1 MPRLARIPKLT
12 KSLPHSIL
20 LILFFASPCSV
31 LAQNPSEEEQ
41 FFFDS
46 ANRERVAHQ
55 LHPLT
60 WDNHLADA
68 ARQHAELMADQADLS
83 HQFPGEPPLA
93 QRAAD
98 AGARFSQ
105 VGENVAMGR
114 QATAIHTGW
123 MHSPGHRAN
132 ILDAHFTALGVG
144 VVIDDGRLYA
154 VEDFSV
160 AVANMNI
167 AAQEE
172 KVAALLAARGLRV
185 SNEREKARQLCS
197 DQLAPLGHVSM
208 LILSF
213 EAADI
218 SELPEPLQRTISQSK
233 YRQAAV
239 GACPPKESAGG
250 MARFRI
256 TVLLFASQP
265 KAEK

>member
-1 MPRLARIPKLT
+1 MRRLARIPKLT
-12 KSLPHSIL
+12 NSLPHSTLIIL
-20 LILFFASPCSV
+20 LFASPCSPF
-31 LAQNPSEEEQ
+31 AQNPSEEEQ

-46 ANRERVAHQ
+46 ANRERIAQQ
-55 LHPLT
+55 LQPLK
-60 WDNHLADA
+60 WDNKLATA
-68 ARQHAELMADQADLS
+68 ARQHAALMADQADLS

-105 VGENVAMGR
+105 AGENVAMGP
-114 QATAIHTGW
+114 QAPAIHTGW

-160 AVANMNI
+160 AVANLNI

-172 KVAALLAARGLRV
+172 KVAALLAAQGLRV
-185 SNEREKARQLCS
+185 SSEREKARQLCS
-197 DQLAPLGHVSM
+197 DQLAPPGPVPM

-213 EAADI
+213 EAADL
-218 SELPEPLQRTISQSK
+218 SELPEPLQRKINQTK

-239 GACPPKESAGG
+239 GACQPKESAGG
-250 MARFRI
+250 IVRFRI
-256 TVLLFASQP
+256 TVLLFPTRP
-265 KAEK
+265 KS